1 MGLYRLKILNKSGE
15 IEEIAGEYPDP
26 TALEADAR
34 QQGFILVEYKEK
46 GGDKFRIGKGIE
58 WLKSVAGAR
67 GITDEDIYNFFYE
80 MGIVLSS
87 GVPLTKGVR
96 MIIDETSKASLRTF
110 LENALFQLKEG
121 KGFSDILQLEES
133 KKFYDFGSLI
143 PIIKMGEKTGR
154 LGESFLKIA
163 DNLER
168 WIRIRTEI
176 TNALVYPVLL
186 IGTSLVAVYIMLVF
200 VIPRFQDI
208 VESFKVVL
216 PLHTKLL
223 FKLSIFLNTHQDL
236 MMISL
241 IVSLLAILM
250 MGRHPKFR
258 RGLSALPYKIPLIKN
273 IKFASEN
280 IRFLNSLAS
289 LLAGGVPILI
299 SMSLAS
305 ESFTSDSIRRKLS
318 HVTLSLR
325 KGQLLA
331 DAVKEAE
338 LFPEIIPNMIRVG
351 EESGNLANVLNELY
365 NLMSQRFLKKLKR
378 FMNLLEP
385 LVIMFIAVFIGLLIM
400 SILPIIMNLS
410 DINF

>member
-1 MGLYRLKILNKSGE
+1 MGMYRLKILNKAGE
-15 IEEIAGEYPDP
+15 IEEISREYPDVA
-26 TALEADAR
+26 ALEADVR
-34 QQGFILVEYKEK
+34 REGFILMEFKEK
-46 GGDKFRIGKGIE
+46 GGDRLHISKAVDKVKNLVGT
-58 WLKSVAGAR
+58 R
-67 GITDEDIYNFFYE
+67 GVNDEDIYNFFYE
-80 MGIVLSS
+80 MGIVLNS

-96 MIIDETSKASLRTF
+96 MIIDETSKVSLRNF
-110 LENALFQLKEG
+110 LEQSLFQLKEG
-121 KGFSDILQLEES
+121 KSFSDILQMEES
-133 KKFYDFGSLI
+133 KRFYDFGSLI

-168 WIRIRTEI
+168 WIRIRSEI

-186 IGTSLVAVYIMLVF
+186 IGTSLLAVYIMLVF

-223 FKLSIFLNTHQDL
+223 FKLSIFLNANQEL
-236 MMISL
+236 IMITL
-241 IVSLLAILM
+241 ILALLAVLAL
-250 MGRHPKFR
+250 GRHPVFR
-258 RGLSALPYKIPLIKN
+258 RHLSALSYKIPLVKN

-289 LLAGGVPILI
+289 LLSGGVPILM
-299 SMSLAS
+299 SMTLAS
-305 ESFTSDSIRRKLS
+305 ESFTSTAIRRKLS

-331 DAVKEAE
+331 DALKESA

-365 NLMSQRFLKKLKR
+365 NLMSQRFLKRLKR

>member
-1 MGLYRLKILNKSGE
+1 MGMYRLKILNKSGE
-15 IEEIAGEYPDP
+15 IEEIAREYQDVV
-26 TALEADAR
+26 ALQADVR
-34 QQGFILVEYKEK
+34 QQGFILMEYKEK
-46 GGDKFRIGKGIE
+46 SADKLQISKAVD
-58 WLKSVAGAR
+58 WVKNLAGAR
-67 GITDEDIYNFFYE
+67 RVNDEDIYNFFYE
-80 MGIVLSS
+80 MGIVLNS
-87 GVPLTKGVR
+87 GVPFTKGVR
-96 MIIDETSKASLRTF
+96 MIIGETSKVSLRTF
-110 LENALFQLKEG
+110 LEHSLFQLKEG
-121 KGFSDILQLEES
+121 KSFSDILHMEGS
-133 KKFYDFGSLI
+133 KNFYDFGPLI

-168 WIRIRTEI
+168 WIRIRSEI

-186 IGTSLVAVYIMLVF
+186 IGTSLLAVYIMLVF

-223 FKLSIFLNTHQDL
+223 FKLSIFLNANQEL
-236 MMISL
+236 IMISL
-241 IVSLLAILM
+241 ILSLLAVLM
-250 MGRHPKFR
+250 LGRHPKFR
-258 RGLSALPYKIPLIKN
+258 RRLSALPYKIPFVKN

-289 LLAGGVPILI
+289 LLSGGVPILN
-299 SMSLAS
+299 SMTLAS
-305 ESFTSDSIRRKLS
+305 ESFTSAAIRRKLS
-318 HVTLSLR
+318 HVTLALR

-331 DAVKEAE
+331 DAIKEAA

-365 NLMSQRFLKKLKR
+365 TLMSQRFLKKLKR